1 MLEKAM
7 VGAGCLWGVESSFR
21 ELEGVEDV
29 TVGYS
34 GGELPEPT
42 YEHVCSGATGHA
54 EVVEVTFDPERV
66 PFETLVERFWE
77 IHDPTQVNRQGPD
90 RGTQY
95 RTAIFYQD
103 DDQKAIAEASRDRA
117 QERFRKPIATE
128 IAPASD
134 FWRAEDYHQQYFDK
148 RGMAHFH

>member
-7 VGAGCLWGVESSFR
+7 FGAGCFWGVESSFR